1 MIDET
6 VLERLLRDE
15 AATYDVPEGGPAAVL
30 GAAAVDEERRPRR
43 TWLLAGAAAVAL
55 VASGL
60 LVADALRLP
69 IRMPTALQ
77 EDSGTAGGGNT
88 YAPGAG
94 DKQGAPNETRGV
106 LTDGDAVDPGA
117 AGAHVVRTGELWLE
131 VPKGRVRDALRDV
144 ARIAGTHG
152 GYVAESKAEMS
163 ADAPSGYVTIR
174 VPVAAFDK
182 AVEDLGRLG
191 DVRHSGTGGEDVTAQ
206 VTDTAARL
214 RSAVATRAQLRTLLT
229 RATDIGDVLAVQ
241 GRIDEVQTEI
251 ERLQAAQD
259 SLKDRTSF
267 GTLRVEVS
275 PPGTIDPDRE
285 GFGGAWDKAVDGFVG
300 GFEALLAASGTI
312 AFLLLV
318 GVTLFFLARRA
329 YRFWMRGVV

>member
-1 MIDET
+1 MIDES

-15 AATYDVPEGGPAAVL
+15 AATYDVPEDGPAAVL
-30 GAAAVDEERRPRR
+30 EAAAVDEDSGPRR
-43 TWLLAGAAAVAL
+43 SWWLVGAAASVLVVAGL
-55 VASGL
+55 VAGNAVRPPSL
-60 LVADALRLP
+60 
-69 IRMPTALQ
+69 RMPTSFNAGEGTTTALT
-77 EDSGTAGGGNT
+77 DSGA
-88 YAPGAG
+88 A
-94 DKQGAPNETRGV
+94 DKQVAPNEPRGG
-106 LTDGDAVDPGA
+106 LMATAAPGV

-144 ARIAGTHG
+144 TRVAATHG

-163 ADAPSGYVTIR
+163 AESPSGYVTIR

-191 DVRHSGTGGEDVTAQ
+191 DVRHSGTSGEDVTAQ

-214 RSAVATRAQLRTLLT
+214 RSAIATRAQLRTLLA

-241 GRIDEVQTEI
+241 GRIDEVQTQI
-251 ERLQAAQD
+251 EKLQATQQ
-259 SLKDRTSF
+259 SLEDRTSF
-267 GTLRVEVS
+267 GTLRVDVS

-285 GFGGAWDKAVDGFVG
+285 GFGGAWDKAVDSFVG
-300 GFEALLAASGTI
+300 GFEALVAASGTI

-318 GVTLFFLARRA
+318 GAALFFLARRA
-329 YRFWMRGVV
+329 YRFWVRGVV